1 MTVSTLVGKKITIK
15 ENFFPLLCFFKII
28 STLKPLTLK
37 NSEYLHLIGKM
48 GALSIQL
55 TLFCKMVIPWYLN
68 GLLNSITWALSG
80 FIVSGATIKSAF
92 SWTSWPINPFHS
104 YNKVATLNASKCQ
117 QLISEIKYCC
127 LYLTNCIFNTSTNLF
142 SSIIVSFQAAI
153 FIERHMKA
161 VSKIAFLSQQF
172 QQVDAVSFATGL
184 LFSCKKSYKLLR
196 DVYVLHNKYIKQCC
210 QLEIIHDWKWDCRGL
225 VSCHKKEVVNLQKE

>member
-1 MTVSTLVGKKITIK
+1 
-15 ENFFPLLCFFKII
+15 
-28 STLKPLTLK
+28 
-37 NSEYLHLIGKM
+37 
-48 GALSIQL
+48 
-55 TLFCKMVIPWYLN
+55 MVIPWYLN

-104 YNKVATLNASKCQ
+104 YKVVTLNLSKCSFQ
-117 QLISEIKYCC
+117 FKYCC
-127 LYLTNCIFNTSTNLF
+127 LYLTKCIFNTGTNLF

-161 VSKIAFLSQQF
+161 VSKIAFLRQQF

-184 LFSCKKSYKLLR
+184 LFSCKKSCKLLR
-196 DVYVLHNKYIKQCC
+196 DVYVLHNKYIKQGC
-210 QLEIIHDWKWDCRGL
+210 QLAEGWW
-225 VSCHKKEVVNLQKE
+225 VFTKKKLSICKKN